1 MHSKH
6 FTHFADITEKTI
18 PITFSVVLFGRFAFL
33 FFRNFVRIVSQTV
46 LKIKSEAGVGLRRI
60 GALYAA
66 YGQVKGDV
74 GGGCS
79 RTVTIKIGAIPSQKD
94 RAQRAVFAIS
104 HVRFARMREL
114 SHGVLKSEKKVCSA
128 FRPAKNDANSAQR
141 KEKGSARFGK

>member
-1 MHSKH
+1 M
-6 FTHFADITEKTI
+6 
-18 PITFSVVLFGRFAFL
+18 
-33 FFRNFVRIVSQTV
+33 RIVSQTV

-60 GALYAA
+60 SALYAA

-104 HVRFARMREL
+104 HTRFTRTRKQSRGVRAK
-114 SHGVLKSEKKVCSA
+114 KSPFS
-128 FRPAKNDANSAQR
+128 
-141 KEKGSARFGK
+141 